1 MRKPLRL
8 GRKGISEVFSLVIL
22 SSVMISTMLAAVFFA
37 QLNIQVQSE
46 VTEFENAKESMI
58 SLARMIEGLSVSEGS
73 AAYTSFTA
81 NTCGLIPDIGSETLI
96 VKVGDQTILTD
107 SINRIMLRGGVRVTS
122 DDFKILRGATYMRG
136 EKNVTECLIVEPGD
150 AAPLGCVYLKREN
163 RPLVIVDFGRIRVVP
178 SGVVPVTNDG
188 RNWDKMNTVEM
199 TYFKIVFGSFSG
211 SNVYN
216 ICARI
221 RNVTTYVKELPEST
235 RITVRVE
242 RGSLQPEEYTSDQG
256 GNGTLL
262 FITIVEVEIQVRG

>member
-1 MRKPLRL
+1 
-8 GRKGISEVFSLVIL
+8 
-22 SSVMISTMLAAVFFA
+22 MLAAVYFA
-37 QLNIQVQSE
+37 QLNIQMQSE

-58 SLARMIEGLSVSEGS
+58 NLARMIEGLSVSEGS
-73 AAYTSFTA
+73 AAYTSFA
-81 NTCGLIPDIGSETLI
+81 MNSGGVIPKIGSETLT
-96 VKVGDQTILTD
+96 VKADDQIILTD
-107 SINRIMLRGGVRVTS
+107 VVNQIILRGGTRVS
-122 DDFKILRGATYMRG
+122 SEDFKLLRGASYMRD
-136 EKNVTECLIVEPGD
+136 EEDVKKCLIIESGD

-163 RPLVIVDFGRIRVVP
+163 RPLVIVDFGRVRVVP

-188 RNWDKMNTVEM
+188 RNWDKMNTVEI

-221 RNVTTYVKELPEST
+221 RNVTTYVKDLKPT
-235 RITVRVE
+235 TITIRVE

-262 FITIVEVEIQVRG
+262 FITIVEVEVQVMG